1 MWLQCTERR
10 NGILKAK
17 LVMADGSIDWLNL
30 ESTWRLDVPIRAK
43 SKLSAT
49 TTFAH
54 WKLGNAGAYLNE
66 IGVSVETSAA
76 SHQIYTFDHNGLLI
90 VIPAIL
96 VLKALFKP
104 SATVFEY
111 LFRPAGL
118 DMLVAPQQTNGST
131 SVALLHRKIR
141 QHVPIA
147 ATSLGRLQWIYCF
160 PSARAAFDSVYRHA
174 TQGTFGVRLP
184 NADVEISV
192 QGQLRQNVLIASRL
206 SVTACSPL
214 ENPFDWAGH
223 QPEEFRL
230 DACKSWEQL
239 NPVLTDPSI
248 LPGTA
253 GWELSDFEWSGIEHF
268 FPSGR
273 RRVGGKRAR
282 DFMDAILMKLGT
294 GVGWAKVNSNLGT
307 TCAVSSFYQN
317 LRQSGRWD
325 KVVTAVMATR
335 EKSS

>member
-1 MWLQCTERR
+1 MWLQSTERR

-17 LVMADGSIDWLNL
+17 VVKTDGSIDWLDLKN
-30 ESTWRLDVPIRAK
+30 TWQLNVPIEPK

-49 TTFAH
+49 TTFAQ
-54 WKLGNAGAYLNE
+54 WKLGNADAYVNEFRGAA
-66 IGVSVETSAA
+66 ETSPT
-76 SHQIYTFDHNGLLI
+76 SHQIYTFDHNGLLV

-96 VLKALFKP
+96 LMKALFKP

-111 LFRPAGL
+111 LFRAAGL
-118 DMLVAPQQTNGST
+118 DMLVAPQQDNGST
-131 SVALLHRKIR
+131 SVTLLHRKIR

-147 ATSLGRLQWIYCF
+147 ATSLRRLQWIYCF
-160 PSARAAFDSVYRHA
+160 PSARAAFDSVYRYA
-174 TQGTFGVRLP
+174 TQGKFGVRLP
-184 NADVEISV
+184 NANVEISV

-214 ENPFDWAGH
+214 EDPFDWAGH
-223 QPEEFRL
+223 QPEKFRL

-239 NPVLTDPSI
+239 NPVLSDPSI
-248 LPGTA
+248 LPGAA
-253 GWELSDFEWSGIEHF
+253 GWALSDSEWSGIEHF

-273 RRVGGKRAR
+273 RRVCGNRAR
-282 DFMDAILMKLGT
+282 DFMDGILIKLGT
-294 GVGWAKVNSNLGT
+294 GVGWAKVNSSLGT

-325 KVVTAVMATR
+325 TVVAAVMDTR
-335 EKSS
+335 RKVP